1 MMDSEEKKGRQS
13 FEGYKIPEDTE
24 VEAALEE
31 YKSKDAQLWQLTM
44 KYLYPP
50 EEVPYEGKRELVF
63 PNVAAR
69 EDYATAKRLAHE
81 AQERY
86 ERIAQERQSRE
97 SSPS

>member
-1 MMDSEEKKGRQS
+1 MEAEEKKGRQS
-13 FEGYKIPEDTE
+13 FEGYKVPEDAE
-24 VEAALEE
+24 VEAALGE
-31 YKSKDAQLWQLTM
+31 YQAADAQLWQLTM

-69 EDYATAKRLAHE
+69 EEYAEVKRLAQE

-86 ERIAQERQSRE
+86 ERIAHERQTRDAGKS
-97 SSPS
+97 